1 MTMNDTLAGQAE
13 ELARLASLIRTGLAE
28 AESTIPMINEQLTE
42 LADLGI
48 TQFEIEGP
56 SVYCRVAGTSG
67 AVTDDHVVYAAVLV
81 MPGGIGA
88 TRWAADEYTERYG
101 DSNHEPPQLSK
112 RFVPFEECPP
122 VVGAILARHVSRLIG
137 GLLRDFKV
145 LTS

>member
-1 MTMNDTLAGQAE
+1 MSMNDTLAGQAE
-13 ELARLASLIRTGLAE
+13 ELARIVSLIRIGLAE
-28 AESTIPMINEQLTE
+28 ADLKIPAINEQLAE

-56 SVYCRVAGTSG
+56 SLYCRVAGTSG
-67 AVTDDHVVYAAVLV
+67 ALSDDHFVYAAALI

-88 TRWAADEYTERYG
+88 TRWDADEYTERYG
-101 DSNHEPPQLSK
+101 DSPHESPQLSC

-122 VVGAILARHVSRLIG
+122 VVRAMLARHTSRLVG

-145 LTS
+145 LAP

>member
-1 MTMNDTLAGQAE
+1 MNDTLAGQAE
-13 ELARLASLIRTGLAE
+13 ELARLTSLIRTGLAE
-28 AESTIPMINEQLTE
+28 AESTIPMINELLAE

-48 TQFEIEGP
+48 THFEIEGP
-56 SVYCRVAGTSG
+56 SIYCRVAGTSG
-67 AVTDDHVVYAAVLV
+67 AVTDDHVIYAAVLI

-101 DSNHEPPQLSK
+101 DSNHEPPQLSE

-122 VVGAILARHVSRLIG
+122 VVRAVLSRHVSRLVG

-145 LTS
+145 LAS